1 MKDYVQIAIGYAK
14 DKNHKC
20 EAVKLACKSFLTE
33 LSIPPENCKFDSSM
47 AQQACEFIESHR
59 HYKGQL
65 GFEKAYFHLEP
76 WQVFYFVN
84 VFGWYEKT
92 SKKLRFKL
100 IVLKGGRKNGFT
112 AMAHLLASTAIRFGL
127 ANRVSAE
134 STSNKHFELKQKEF
148 KRLINKSSVTLH
160 KPSTRPA
167 SDINLNDEIFDPL
180 SNLRNDCINAC
191 FYSHDVDAHYTNHL
205 ESGLISDLKSN
216 RLASD
221 VFILVFENERND
233 DLANHV
239 DLVKGNPNAGV
250 SINFEFLRDR
260 ATKNMPIRMLASYFG
275 IKPFL
280 DKPFHH
286 E

>member
-20 EAVKLACKSFLTE
+20 EAVKLACKRFLTE
-33 LSIPPENCKFDSSM
+33 LSIPPENCKFDSLT

-59 HYKGQL
+59 HYKGHL
-65 GFEKAYFHLEP
+65 AAENANFNLEP

-84 VFGWYEKT
+84 VFGWYEKH
-92 SKKLRFKL
+92 SKTLRFKL
-100 IVLKGGRKNGFT
+100 IALKGGRKNGFT
-112 AMAHLLASTAIRFGL
+112 AMAHLLASTAIKFGM

-134 STSNKHFELKQKEF
+134 STSNYHFELKQRECN
-148 KRLINKSSVTLH
+148 RLIKNRMVTLY
-160 KPSTRPA
+160 KPTSRPG
-167 SDINLNDEIFDPL
+167 DINLVDEIFDPL
-180 SNLRNDCINAC
+180 SNLRNGCINVC

-205 ESGLISDLKSN
+205 ESGLISELKSN
-216 RLASD
+216 RLTSD
-221 VFILVFENERND
+221 VFILVYENERND
-233 DLANHV
+233 ALANHA

-280 DKPFHH
+280 DKPFRH